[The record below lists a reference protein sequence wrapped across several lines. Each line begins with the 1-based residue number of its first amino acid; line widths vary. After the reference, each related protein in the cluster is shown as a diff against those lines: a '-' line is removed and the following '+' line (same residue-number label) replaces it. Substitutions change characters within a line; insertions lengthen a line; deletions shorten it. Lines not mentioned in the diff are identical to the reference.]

1 MKYVLTLLLLLISQA
16 TDAQIT
22 LNFKNAPI
30 LEALQT
36 IEQGQHEYSI
46 AILSD
51 GLSDFHTSAK
61 INNLSTIEAVK
72 LICKDLPLRIKTK
85 GKTVY
90 VQAKIDTS
98 HGNREKEIERSGNV
112 EDGFLEMPLPHAKV
126 SICRVDRSVIVDSAA
141 MFTAYNH
148 DLRPLFSKYTA
159 KLTTDAKELLIH
171 ARLKGYNDVWKLVSI
186 GKRQT
191 EVEVSPIRMRKTM
204 EIELREVVV
213 KATRIKMFYRG
224 DTIVYDATAFKLPQG
239 SMLDDLIRQ
248 MPGVTMNDAGEIF
261 VNGRKIDE
269 LMLGSRSFFKGN
281 RKVMLENLPYYVVK
295 EIKVYERQTDKSMAL
310 GYDVE
315 PKQYVMDVNLKE
327 EYQRGYIANV
337 EAAAGSNELWLARAF
352 GLMFTDRY
360 RFTLLGNLNNVNE
373 TRHI

>member
-22 LNFKNAPI
+22 LKFKNTSI

-36 IEQGQHEYSI
+36 IEQSQHEYSI

-90 VQAKIDTS
+90 VQAKIGTL
-98 HGNREKEIERSGNV
+98 HGNREKEIEISGNV

-126 SICRVDRSVIVDSAA
+126 SICRADSSVIVDSAA
-141 MFTAYNH
+141 MFTAYNS

-159 KLTTDAKELLIH
+159 KVTTDANELLVH

-191 EVEVSPIRMRKTM
+191 KVEVSSIRMRKKI
-204 EIELREVVV
+204 IELGEVVV

-224 DTIVYDATAFKLPQG
+224 DTIVYDARRPDTPNA
-239 SMLDDLIRQ
+239 RR
-248 MPGVTMNDAGEIF
+248 DAE
-261 VNGRKIDE
+261 
-269 LMLGSRSFFKGN
+269 
-281 RKVMLENLPYYVVK
+281 
-295 EIKVYERQTDKSMAL
+295 
-310 GYDVE
+310 
-315 PKQYVMDVNLKE
+315 
-327 EYQRGYIANV
+327 
-337 EAAAGSNELWLARAF
+337 
-352 GLMFTDRY
+352 
-360 RFTLLGNLNNVNE
+360 
-373 TRHI
+373 

>member
-1 MKYVLTLLLLLISQA
+1 MSRKNI
-16 TDAQIT
+16 IT
-22 LNFKNAPI
+22 LI
-30 LEALQT
+30 LALVALTAGAQT
-36 IEQGQHEYSI
+36 QREI
-46 AILSD
+46 
-51 GLSDFHTSAK
+51 
-61 INNLSTIEAVK
+61 TITGV
-72 LICKDLPLRIKTK
+72 
-85 GKTVY
+85 
-90 VQAKIDTS
+90 
-98 HGNREKEIERSGNV
+98 V

-126 SICRVDRSVIVDSAA
+126 SICRADSSVIVDSAA

-148 DLRPLFSKYTA
+148 DMRPLFSKYTA
-159 KLTTDAKELLIH
+159 KLTTDADELLVH
-171 ARLKGYNDVWKLVSI
+171 ARLKGYNDAWKQVSV

-191 EVEVSPIRMRKTM
+191 EVEVPSIRMRKKM
-204 EIELREVVV
+204 EIELGEVVV

-224 DTIVYDATAFKLPQG
+224 DTIVYDASAFKLPQG

-295 EIKVYERQTDKSMAL
+295 EIKVYDRQTDKSKAL

-315 PKQYVMDVNLKE
+315 PKLYVMDVNLKE

-337 EAAAGSNELWLARAF
+337 EAAAGSNERWLAC
-352 GLMFTDRY
+352 LWTDVY
-360 RFTLLGNLNNVNE
+360 RPLPFHLARKPEQCEREPPHRPVGQLDTC
-373 TRHI
+373 HDA